1 MLVDF
6 KSILERAQKGGFA
19 IPAFNV
25 YNMETVMG
33 AIAAA
38 EEAHAPVILQAYSRL
53 FHNEEGYFL
62 APIVLAAAQQAS
74 VPVCFHIDHGAGEFE
89 VTRALRYGVSGAMI
103 DASALPYEE
112 NVALTRRVV
121 ETAAAVG
128 VQVEGELGHIGSVND
143 NAMDE
148 FTNPAQAADFAQKTG
163 VAALA
168 VLVGNAHGRY
178 KKPPKLDIARI
189 AEICEAT
196 GHLPLVL
203 HGGTGIPAD
212 ALAALN
218 RELRD
223 SETIATRHIGL
234 RNIAQRLAL
243 LFTARHKPGQLAAAL
258 DQIGARGF
266 NMECIKSRP
275 LPHVPFEYYFYVQ
288 IVCPAGSTGAGC
300 QTLLDTLTS
309 VCSTL
314 RLLGA
319 FTLDSTE
326 K

>member
-203 HGGTGIPAD
+203 HGGTGIPD
-212 ALAALN
+212 
-218 RELRD
+218 
-223 SETIATRHIGL
+223 
-234 RNIAQRLAL
+234 
-243 LFTARHKPGQLAAAL
+243 
-258 DQIGARGF
+258 DQIVAAVKAGIRKINFGTDVCYSFLDAVF
-266 NMECIKSRP
+266 ATSRDKVAID
-275 LPHVPFEYYFYVQ
+275 LFMKDAIAAVKAF
-288 IVCPAGSTGAGC
+288 A
-300 QTLLDTLTS
+300 LTKI
-309 VCSTL
+309 

-319 FTLDSTE
+319 E
-326 K
+326 NQA

>member
-203 HGGTGIPAD
+203 HGGTGIPD
-212 ALAALN
+212 
-218 RELRD
+218 
-223 SETIATRHIGL
+223 
-234 RNIAQRLAL
+234 
-243 LFTARHKPGQLAAAL
+243 
-258 DQIGARGF
+258 DQIVAAVKAGIRKINFGTDVCYSFLDAVF
-266 NMECIKSRP
+266 ATSRDKVAID
-275 LPHVPFEYYFYVQ
+275 LFMKDAIAAVKAF
-288 IVCPAGSTGAGC
+288 A
-300 QTLLDTLTS
+300 LTKI
-309 VCSTL
+309 

-319 FTLDSTE
+319 E
-326 K
+326 NRA

>member
-6 KSILERAQKGGFA
+6 KSILDRAQKEGFA

-112 NVALTRRVV
+112 NIALTHRVV

-148 FTNPAQAADFAQKTG
+148 FTDPAQAADFAKKTG

-178 KKPPKLDIARI
+178 KKTPKLDIARI
-189 AEICEAT
+189 AAISEAT

-203 HGGTGIPAD
+203 HGGTGIPD
-212 ALAALN
+212 
-218 RELRD
+218 
-223 SETIATRHIGL
+223 
-234 RNIAQRLAL
+234 
-243 LFTARHKPGQLAAAL
+243 
-258 DQIGARGF
+258 DQIVAAVKAGIRKINFGTDVCYAF
-266 NMECIKSRP
+266 LDAVFATSRDKIAID
-275 LPHVPFEYYFYVQ
+275 LFMKDAIAAVKAF
-288 IVCPAGSTGAGC
+288 A
-300 QTLLDTLTS
+300 LTKI
-309 VCSTL
+309 

-319 FTLDSTE
+319 E
-326 K
+326 NRA

>member
-103 DASALPYEE
+103 DALALPYEE

-168 VLVGNAHGRY
+168 VLS
-178 KKPPKLDIARI
+178 LI
-189 AEICEAT
+189 
-196 GHLPLVL
+196 
-203 HGGTGIPAD
+203 
-212 ALAALN
+212 
-218 RELRD
+218 
-223 SETIATRHIGL
+223 HIF
-234 RNIAQRLAL
+234 IFAQSVR
-243 LFTARHKPGQLAAAL
+243 K
-258 DQIGARGF
+258 
-266 NMECIKSRP
+266 
-275 LPHVPFEYYFYVQ
+275 
-288 IVCPAGSTGAGC
+288 VCPQS
-300 QTLLDTLTS
+300 
-309 VCSTL
+309 
-314 RLLGA
+314 R
-319 FTLDSTE
+319 
-326 K
+326 

>member
-212 ALAALN
+212 QIKKAISLGVSKINVNTECQLAFA
-218 RELRD
+218 E
-223 SETIATRHIGL
+223 ATRKYIEAGKDL
-234 RNIAQRLAL
+234 QGKGYDPRKLLAPGFEAIKATVKEKME
-243 LFTARHKPGQLAAAL
+243 LF
-258 DQIGARGF
+258 
-266 NMECIKSRP
+266 
-275 LPHVPFEYYFYVQ
+275 
-288 IVCPAGSTGAGC
+288 GSVNKA
-300 QTLLDTLTS
+300 
-309 VCSTL
+309 
-314 RLLGA
+314 
-319 FTLDSTE
+319 
-326 K
+326 

>member
-6 KSILERAQKGGFA
+6 KSILDRAQKGGFA

-148 FTNPAQAADFAQKTG
+148 FTNPAQAADLAQKTG

-189 AEICEAT
+189 AGNLPKRPAISRWCCTAAPGFRTIRFVAAVKAGIRKINFGTDVCYSFLDAVFAT
-196 GHLPLVL
+196 SRDKVAIDLFMK
-203 HGGTGIPAD
+203 D
-212 ALAALN
+212 AIAAVK
-218 RELRD
+218 
-223 SETIATRHIGL
+223 AF
-234 RNIAQRLAL
+234 AL
-243 LFTARHKPGQLAAAL
+243 TK
-258 DQIGARGF
+258 I
-266 NMECIKSRP
+266 
-275 LPHVPFEYYFYVQ
+275 
-288 IVCPAGSTGAGC
+288 
-300 QTLLDTLTS
+300 
-309 VCSTL
+309 

-319 FTLDSTE
+319 E
-326 K
+326 NQA

>member
-189 AEICEAT
+189 AEISEAT

-203 HGGTGIPAD
+203 HGGTGIPD
-212 ALAALN
+212 
-218 RELRD
+218 
-223 SETIATRHIGL
+223 
-234 RNIAQRLAL
+234 
-243 LFTARHKPGQLAAAL
+243 
-258 DQIGARGF
+258 DQIVAAVKAGIRKINFGTDVCYSFLDAVF
-266 NMECIKSRP
+266 ATSRDKVAID
-275 LPHVPFEYYFYVQ
+275 LFMKDAIAAVKAF
-288 IVCPAGSTGAGC
+288 A
-300 QTLLDTLTS
+300 LTKI
-309 VCSTL
+309 

-319 FTLDSTE
+319 E
-326 K
+326 NRA

>member
-6 KSILERAQKGGFA
+6 KSILDRAQQGGFA

-203 HGGTGIPAD
+203 HGGTGIPD
-212 ALAALN
+212 
-218 RELRD
+218 
-223 SETIATRHIGL
+223 
-234 RNIAQRLAL
+234 
-243 LFTARHKPGQLAAAL
+243 
-258 DQIGARGF
+258 DQIVAAVKAGIRKINFGTDVCYSFLDAVF
-266 NMECIKSRP
+266 ATSRDKVAID
-275 LPHVPFEYYFYVQ
+275 LFMKDAIAAVKAF
-288 IVCPAGSTGAGC
+288 A
-300 QTLLDTLTS
+300 LTKI
-309 VCSTL
+309 

-319 FTLDSTE
+319 E
-326 K
+326 NQA